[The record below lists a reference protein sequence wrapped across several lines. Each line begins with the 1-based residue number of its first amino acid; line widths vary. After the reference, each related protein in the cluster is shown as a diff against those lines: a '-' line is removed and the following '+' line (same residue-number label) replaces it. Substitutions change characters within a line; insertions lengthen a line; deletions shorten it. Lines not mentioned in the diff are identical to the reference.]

1 MGREGEEE
9 SIGARNDGQREWQ
22 KRKWKRAGATGLAVS
37 LHAPKM
43 LKRHPTSCIVQKRAN
58 KKLQEGAAS
67 LSRERGSLRS
77 QTGVRRLSMI
87 PLVAHSSERLLQ
99 LKGSAASSSFLSQQH
114 FPAYRGSCS
123 THCQTTSVSPS
134 FTLAHVSYQVS
145 GCLLEALTS
154 NSDSDFFFFCILCI
168 ISSALLH
175 FQNPKKFL

>member
-1 MGREGEEE
+1 
-9 SIGARNDGQREWQ
+9 
-22 KRKWKRAGATGLAVS
+22 
-37 LHAPKM
+37 M

-154 NSDSDFFFFCILCI
+154 NSDSDFFFFVFC
-168 ISSALLH
+168 AL
-175 FQNPKKFL
+175 FQVLFFTFKTQRSFCSYFKTQSPYRLYC